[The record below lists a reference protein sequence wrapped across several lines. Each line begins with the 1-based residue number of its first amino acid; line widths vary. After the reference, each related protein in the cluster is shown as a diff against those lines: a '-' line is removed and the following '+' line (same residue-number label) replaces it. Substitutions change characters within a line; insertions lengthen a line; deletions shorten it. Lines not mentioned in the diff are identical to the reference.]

1 LASLFL
7 CNSIK
12 DKEYDSNMITPAG
25 IECRFYYE
33 DFYRGNSE
41 QECRLIEK
49 NPRSAPW
56 EPKDC
61 SNCPVPEIL
70 MANSSP
76 DLILEGSIKKGVLG
90 MGRRVEVTAFC
101 SRHLIDVDKPE
112 VGCPQ
117 CAIEKPGF
125 QELFGKNG

>member
-1 LASLFL
+1 
-7 CNSIK
+7 
-12 DKEYDSNMITPAG
+12 MITPAG
-25 IECRFYYE
+25 NECRFYYE

-41 QECRLIEK
+41 QECRLIDK
-49 NPRSAPW
+49 NPRSVSW

-70 MANSSP
+70 MANNSP
-76 DLILEGSIKKGVLG
+76 DLVLEGLIKKGVLG

-112 VGCPQ
+112 AGCPQ
-117 CAIEKPGF
+117 CALEKPGF
-125 QELFGKNG
+125 QELFGESK

>member
-1 LASLFL
+1 
-7 CNSIK
+7 
-12 DKEYDSNMITPAG
+12 MISPAG
-25 IECRFYYE
+25 VECRFYYE

-49 NPRSAPW
+49 NPRSESW
-56 EPKDC
+56 QPKDC

-76 DLILEGSIKKGVLG
+76 DLVLEGSIKKGVLG

-101 SRHLIDVDKPE
+101 SRHLIDVE
-112 VGCPQ
+112 AGCSQ
-117 CAIEKPGF
+117 CALEKPGF
-125 QELFGKNG
+125 QELFGKKK

>member
-1 LASLFL
+1 
-7 CNSIK
+7 
-12 DKEYDSNMITPAG
+12 MITPAG
-25 IECRFYYE
+25 NECRFYYE

-41 QECRLIEK
+41 QECRLIDK
-49 NPRSAPW
+49 NPRSVSW

-70 MANSSP
+70 MANNSP
-76 DLILEGSIKKGVLG
+76 DLVLEGLIKKGVLG

-112 VGCPQ
+112 AGCPQ
-117 CAIEKPGF
+117 CALEKPGF
-125 QELFGKNG
+125 QGLFGESK

>member
-1 LASLFL
+1 
-7 CNSIK
+7 
-12 DKEYDSNMITPAG
+12 
-25 IECRFYYE
+25 
-33 DFYRGNSE
+33 
-41 QECRLIEK
+41 
-49 NPRSAPW
+49 
-56 EPKDC
+56 
-61 SNCPVPEIL
+61 

-76 DLILEGSIKKGVLG
+76 DLILEGSIRKGVLG

-125 QELFGKNG
+125 QELFGKDG